1 MNVWVSALISPAGT
15 PAALMRKLEDHILIT
30 SEDMLE
36 KVQRVLRYNRIAD
49 RYNVTPGMAKEYVE
63 NIRASAVLVA
73 ANLPDTPIVE
83 ADPSDDMFLV
93 CASNGRADCIVSGDR
108 HLLRLAVYQG
118 APNSFPSETADVH
131 RNLYVRKQRIPVR
144 GLKHDEGSIPSLRS

>member
-1 MNVWVSALISPAGT
+1 MRIVLDTNVWVSALISPAGT

-49 RYNVTPGMAKEYVE
+49 RNDVTPGMAKEYVE

-118 APNSFPSETADVH
+118 IPIVSSATLLAFFNSDSPEKNESQQGD
-131 RNLYVRKQRIPVR
+131 
-144 GLKHDEGSIPSLRS
+144 

>member
-1 MNVWVSALISPAGT
+1 
-15 PAALMRKLEDHILIT
+15 MRKLEDHILIT

-36 KVQRVLRYNRIAD
+36 KVQRVLRYKRIAD
-49 RYNVTPGMAKEYVE
+49 RYNVSPGMAKEYVE

-73 ANLPDTPIVE
+73 ADPPDTPILE

-93 CASNGRADCIVSGDR
+93 CASNGRADCIASGNR

-118 APNSFPSETADVH
+118 
-131 RNLYVRKQRIPVR
+131 IPIVSPR
-144 GLKHDEGSIPSLRS
+144 TLLAFIDSDSPEKNESQQGD

>member
-1 MNVWVSALISPAGT
+1 MRIVLDTNVWVSALISPAGT
-15 PAALMRKLEDHILIT
+15 PAALMRKLEDHVLIT

-36 KVQRVLRYNRIAD
+36 KVQRILRYKRIAD

-93 CASNGRADCIVSGDR
+93 CAAKGRADCIVSGDR

-118 APNSFPSETADVH
+118 IPIVSSATLLAFFNSDSPEKNESPKGTETFPFA
-131 RNLYVRKQRIPVR
+131 
-144 GLKHDEGSIPSLRS
+144 

>member
-1 MNVWVSALISPAGT
+1 
-15 PAALMRKLEDHILIT
+15 MRKLEDHILIT
-30 SEDMLE
+30 SVDMLE
-36 KVQRVLRYNRIAD
+36 EVQRVLRYKRIAD

-118 APNSFPSETADVH
+118 
-131 RNLYVRKQRIPVR
+131 IPIV
-144 GLKHDEGSIPSLRS
+144 S